1 MNQFE
6 TINFDDNPN
15 GRGLDPEAL
24 AEVPPEV
31 VGDLGYIALAAT
43 QSNKEYIADGLKLL
57 EAHANGEAVPED
69 TRVHDIEAAHEAALI
84 ENEIFDAHV
93 AALKENEVF
102 DAHVAALKEDKERNA
117 AIAKAREDGQKITK
131 DETPAK
137 PNPDSTQRLYEEAST
152 ALNQAGIDPRL
163 SPTSTVTKDAMGNM
177 LILEGDY
184 DAKLITQSADGSPKV
199 TAYHYD
205 KDSGTL
211 TIDAGHFSALP
222 HKTTYE
228 KTSLKG
234 WQSNQEGITLPPAI
248 AKRFGVNRAIATRES

>member
-1 MNQFE
+1 
-6 TINFDDNPN
+6 
-15 GRGLDPEAL
+15 
-24 AEVPPEV
+24 
-31 VGDLGYIALAAT
+31 
-43 QSNKEYIADGLKLL
+43 
-57 EAHANGEAVPED
+57 
-69 TRVHDIEAAHEAALI
+69 I

-163 SPTSTVTKDAMGNM
+163 APTSTVTKDAMGNM

-184 DAKLITQSADGSPKV
+184 DAKLITQS
-199 TAYHYD
+199 
-205 KDSGTL
+205 
-211 TIDAGHFSALP
+211 
-222 HKTTYE
+222 
-228 KTSLKG
+228 
-234 WQSNQEGITLPPAI
+234 
-248 AKRFGVNRAIATRES
+248 